1 MSGPNPLVS
10 LRSYFYL
17 GLYDQLT
24 KEAKTIGTLTGSTET
39 ERLAYVYRAYVAMG
53 KHRKVA
59 VEIKKGA
66 PTVLQVIQLHS
77 TYRTAKTD
85 ESRSM
90 ALDKLNEMVDEGSL
104 AQDVLFSLVAAEMY
118 LSAGEMKSALKLVY
132 KGKTLD
138 MMGMTITILLMIK
151 RVDLAEKHLKLMQ
164 DIEEDDTLTQLA
176 SAWINVAKGDKL
188 GEEALDTYQDLQEKF
203 GSSVLILNSI
213 AVCQIKQKNYIDA
226 LNTLGAARDLANKM
240 KMPISPDTYINTM
253 ICLQHARKGQATIQ
267 KLFSDFKRSA
277 PNHPWVK
284 RQEEMHRAIEKSRKT
299 YS

>member
-90 ALDKLNEMVDEGSL
+90 ALDKLNEMVIH
-104 AQDVLFSLVAAEMY
+104 
-118 LSAGEMKSALKLVY
+118 
-132 KGKTLD
+132 
-138 MMGMTITILLMIK
+138 IT
-151 RVDLAEKHLKLMQ
+151 
-164 DIEEDDTLTQLA
+164 T
-176 SAWINVAKGDKL
+176 S
-188 GEEALDTYQDLQEKF
+188 
-203 GSSVLILNSI
+203 
-213 AVCQIKQKNYIDA
+213 
-226 LNTLGAARDLANKM
+226 
-240 KMPISPDTYINTM
+240 INT
-253 ICLQHARKGQATIQ
+253 IDNKPTPVCAQYVRLCT
-267 KLFSDFKRSA
+267 S
-277 PNHPWVK
+277 
-284 RQEEMHRAIEKSRKT
+284 EM
-299 YS
+299 